1 MDECGK
7 YAMPSAANI
16 GNELMKIESM
26 KKLPE
31 EELIKI
37 NDDNYMSFYKICLEV
52 VGLKIHSTLQAVSLV
67 Q

>member
-1 MDECGK
+1 
-7 YAMPSAANI
+7 
-16 GNELMKIESM
+16 MKIESM